1 MKHPIVYSAGQAS
14 LLGNRRNNQ
23 DRCAL
28 ITSDDSILLALG
40 DGMGGH
46 PKGEMAAQILID
58 ICRQRLADAHG
69 PVTEPRTF
77 LSGVLDQAHD
87 AIRHYGRQQSPAI
100 DPRTT
105 AVVALIQDGMVHWI
119 HAGDSRFYL
128 FRSGEILTRTQDH
141 SYVERL
147 RQQGIITEQQLDNH
161 PHRNYVTRCLGGNGA
176 LPTATLGKRILAA
189 GDTLLLCSDGLWG
202 SLDEAL
208 MIDALFSTMSPAE
221 AAGALAE
228 EAAQAAFPES
238 DNVTLLT
245 LKIEALPTTAQVTPL
260 PPQEQPPAASEN
272 ELDLA
277 IAELQNAITSFN
289 TQNDQEKK

>member
-1 MKHPIVYSAGQAS
+1 MNHRIAYSAGQAS
-14 LLGNRRNNQ
+14 LVGNRRNNQ

-28 ITSDDSILLALG
+28 IESDAAILLVLG

-58 ICRQRLADAHG
+58 ICRQRLVDAHG
-69 PVTEPRTF
+69 YVAEPRTF
-77 LSGVLDQAHD
+77 LADILDQAHD
-87 AIRHYGRQQSPAI
+87 AIRRYGQQQSPAI

-105 AVVALIQDGMVHWI
+105 AVVVLIQDGMVHWI

-128 FRSGEILTRTQDH
+128 FHSGETVTRTQDH

-147 RQQGIITEQQLDNH
+147 RQQGIITEQQLDSH

-176 LPTATLGKRILAA
+176 LPAATLGKRILAA

-202 SLDEAL
+202 SLNEAL

-221 AAGALAE
+221 AAEALAE
-228 EAAQAAFPES
+228 EAAQAAFPDS

-245 LKIEALPTTAQVTPL
+245 LKIETLPATVPITPM
-260 PPQEQPPAASEN
+260 PPQEQPPSTREN

-289 TQNDQEKK
+289 TQIDQEKK

>member
-1 MKHPIVYSAGQAS
+1 MNHRIAYSAGQAS
-14 LLGNRRNNQ
+14 LVGNRRNNQ

-28 ITSDDSILLALG
+28 IELDAAILLVLG

-58 ICRQRLADAHG
+58 TCRQRLADVHG
-69 PVTEPRTF
+69 SVAEPRTF
-77 LSGVLDQAHD
+77 LADVLDQAHD
-87 AIRHYGRQQSPAI
+87 AIRHYGQQQSPAI

-105 AVVALIQDGMVHWI
+105 AVVVLIQDGMAHWI

-128 FRSGEILTRTQDH
+128 FRSAETMTRTQDH

-147 RQQGIITEQQLDNH
+147 RQQGIITEQQLDSH
-161 PHRNYVTRCLGGNGA
+161 PHRNYVTRCLGGSGA

-221 AAGALAE
+221 AAEALAE

-245 LKIEALPTTAQVTPL
+245 LKIEALPATAHITPM
-260 PPQEQPPAASEN
+260 PPQKQPPAASKN

-277 IAELQNAITSFN
+277 IVELQNAITSFN
-289 TQNDQEKK
+289 TQTDQEKK

>member
-1 MKHPIVYSAGQAS
+1 MNHRIVYSAGQAS
-14 LLGNRRNNQ
+14 LVGNRRNNQ

-28 ITSDDSILLALG
+28 IETDDTILLVLG

-58 ICRQRLADAHG
+58 ICRQRLTDANG

-77 LSGVLDQAHD
+77 LADALDQAHD
-87 AIRHYGRQQSPAI
+87 AIRAYGRRQSPAI

-105 AVVALIQDGMVHWI
+105 AVVVLIQDGMVHWI

-147 RQQGIITEQQLDNH
+147 RQQGLITEQQLDNH
-161 PHRNYVTRCLGGNGA
+161 PHRNYVTRCLGGSGA
-176 LPTATLGKRILAA
+176 LPTATLGKRILNQ

-202 SLDEAL
+202 SLDDEL
-208 MIDALFSTMSPAE
+208 MIDALFSSMSPAE
-221 AAGALAE
+221 AAEALAE

-245 LKIEALPTTAQVTPL
+245 LKIETLPATTHVSPMPL
-260 PPQEQPPAASEN
+260 QQPPVVSSKN

-277 IAELQNAITSFN
+277 IAELQNAITSFH
-289 TQNDQEKK
+289 TRIDQEKK